1 VNGLTLQRLFATFPE
16 GWPGTGLLLVRAV
29 VAIPVILQGIEGLL
43 KAPLRTEGILES
55 AAACFA
61 VLLLVGLWTPVA
73 GVLMAVGELCLILS
87 HSNDPWMHVR
97 LGALGA
103 ALAMLGPGAWSV
115 DARLFGRKR
124 IEISRQ

>member
-1 VNGLTLQRLFATFPE
+1 LQRLFATFPE

-29 VAIPVILQGIEGLL
+29 ASLPVVIQGIERLL
-43 KAPLRTEGILES
+43 AAPVRTEGILEL

-73 GVLMAVGELCLILS
+73 GVLMAVAELCLVLS
-87 HSNDPWMHVR
+87 HVSDPWMHVR

-115 DARLFGRKR
+115 DSHLFGRKR
-124 IEISRQ
+124 IEISGQ

>member
-1 VNGLTLQRLFATFPE
+1 MGLLLQRLFATFPE

-29 VAIPVILQGIEGLL
+29 AAIPAVLQGIDGLL
-43 KAPLRTEGILES
+43 TEPLKTLLVLQLAVACS
-55 AAACFA
+55 AA
-61 VLLLVGLWTPVA
+61 LLLVGLWTPVA

>member
-1 VNGLTLQRLFATFPE
+1 MP
-16 GWPGTGLLLVRAV
+16 V
-29 VAIPVILQGIEGLL
+29 VLQGIEGVL
-43 KAPLRTEGILES
+43 KAPLRTEGITLVTLEV

-73 GVLMAVGELCLILS
+73 GVFMAVAEVCLVLS
-87 HSNDPWMHVR
+87 HHVSDPWIHLR

-115 DARLFGRKR
+115 DAHLFGRKR
-124 IEISRQ
+124 IEISGK